1 MRGQGRARVSNIMYK
16 EATSRDTLSHDI
28 AQSYRVRLLAPEIET
43 EDEEMIEREH
53 HAIKPIEKQRNI
65 ICTKDFHKIFDKK
78 NINRVYLSIL
88 ELMIQ
93 CPMTIP
99 GGNPGHDSSQNY
111 QLIFVI
117 KHQHLRWFFSHFMFE
132 GMQPLHLWSQSAFSL
147 SYHCQS
153 YSSQY
158 SSQFLYQEVAE
169 VTDTKLFNHFL
180 NNFYSEINK
189 SWWSSDQTRGEVLEE
204 SVYWRTAISSCAR
217 GQILG
222 FYDGNNWML
231 ITLHNYNLIIRSLEG
246 HNSFIE
252 IKETFERCFI
262 FLLLSPTFLFDKLVL
277 IFSTT
282 IEVKDRRYEKYFF
295 FQITD
300 HWPVNC
306 I

>member
-1 MRGQGRARVSNIMYK
+1 
-16 EATSRDTLSHDI
+16 
-28 AQSYRVRLLAPEIET
+28 
-43 EDEEMIEREH
+43 
-53 HAIKPIEKQRNI
+53 
-65 ICTKDFHKIFDKK
+65 
-78 NINRVYLSIL
+78 
-88 ELMIQ
+88 MIQ

-132 GMQPLHLWSQSAFSL
+132 GMQPLHLLRHSAFSL

-189 SWWSSDQTRGEVLEE
+189 SWWSSDQTRREVLEE
-204 SVYWRTAISSCAR
+204 SVYWRTAISSCER
-217 GQILG
+217 GQFLG
-222 FYDGNNWML
+222 FYDGNNWMM

-252 IKETFERCFI
+252 IKGTFERCFI

-277 IFSTT
+277 IISTT

-295 FQITD
+295 FKSPTTDRSTAYKKVKTINFAAPGRRGQVSFLDVPLYTTLLQIFDQICLWLKLTIL
-300 HWPVNC
+300 PVWCAGDQWWEMLVNVSKYVWYEPLSISQLWHSGHC
-306 I
+306 SYESLDGEL